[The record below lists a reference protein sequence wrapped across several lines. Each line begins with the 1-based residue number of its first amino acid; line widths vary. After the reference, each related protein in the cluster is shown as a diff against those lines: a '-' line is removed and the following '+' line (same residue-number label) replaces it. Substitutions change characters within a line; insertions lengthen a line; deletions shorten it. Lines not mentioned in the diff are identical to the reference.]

1 MLFGKYVNQFY
12 KKYWYHF
19 VLGII
24 FLLLVDIIQLFIPQ
38 IVGDIVR
45 IFDVSTE
52 NELSAFFN
60 KGLFEVG
67 GYLFYI
73 MCFVLIAIG
82 MFIGRSGWRLA
93 INRLGIKIDRD
104 LRMMMFEHAEKMS
117 INFITTK
124 KLVR

>member
-73 MCFVLIAIG
+73 MCFVLIAI
-82 MFIGRSGWRLA
+82 
-93 INRLGIKIDRD
+93 
-104 LRMMMFEHAEKMS
+104 
-117 INFITTK
+117 
-124 KLVR
+124 